1 MISGLI
7 NERGSLRSL
16 LLSWLDAKTF
26 KEFSA
31 VKIQRCIIINTMFV
45 LAQILADNLIIVK
58 LFVW

>member
-1 MISGLI
+1 MGLI

-31 VKIQRCIIINTMFV
+31 VKIQRCISAMFV
-45 LAQILADNLIIVK
+45 LAQILSREIVRI
-58 LFVW
+58 